1 MHANITY
8 NMYTQTPDIT
18 TCTKIVAW
26 IDNIVP
32 WQGTEAQALDELRKN
47 ADELFVLAI
56 EEKAR
61 AHCKMLGREEA
72 AKIEVNQKR
81 MREAFD
87 SGPTFSPFSPKYT
100 SA

>member
-56 EEKAR
+56 EEKA
-61 AHCKMLGREEA
+61 KMQA

-87 SGPTFSPFSPKYT
+87 SGPTFSPFSLKYT

>member
-1 MHANITY
+1 MAN
-8 NMYTQTPDIT
+8 TQNLDIP
-18 TCTKIVAW
+18 TCIKIAAW

-56 EEKAR
+56 EEKA
-61 AHCKMLGREEA
+61 KMQA
-72 AKIEVNQKR
+72 DKIEVNQKR

>member
-1 MHANITY
+1 MHASITY

-18 TCTKIVAW
+18 TFIKIVAW

-56 EEKAR
+56 EEKA
-61 AHCKMLGREEA
+61 K
-72 AKIEVNQKR
+72 EVNQKR
-81 MREAFD
+81 MREVFD
-87 SGPTFSPFSPKYT
+87 SGPTFSPFSLKYT

>member
-18 TCTKIVAW
+18 TLKKIVAW

-56 EEKAR
+56 EEKA
-61 AHCKMLGREEA
+61 KMQA
-72 AKIEVNQKR
+72 DKIEVNQKR

>member
-18 TCTKIVAW
+18 TLKKIVAW

-47 ADELFVLAI
+47 ADELFVLAV
-56 EEKAR
+56 EEKA
-61 AHCKMLGREEA
+61 K
-72 AKIEVNQKR
+72 EVNQKR